1 MVSGCIVK
9 AVVCVTLKIKNTMN
23 MDIDAIRA
31 DFPILK
37 EKVYGKD
44 LVYFD
49 NAATGQK
56 PQCVLDKIVDVY
68 STQNSNIHRGVHYLS
83 QKATMAHE
91 EARERI
97 ARFIGANHARE
108 IIFTRGTTESINL
121 VATCYCDRYCSEG
134 DEIVITAMEHH
145 ANIVPW
151 QMAAERKGLKLRVA
165 GINERGELD
174 MEELKGLLNERTRLI
189 AVAHASNVLG
199 TINPIKE
206 IITLAHEKGIH
217 VMVDGAQAVAHTKV
231 NVQELDADFYVFSGH
246 KLYGPNGIGVLYGKE
261 HLLDEMPPY
270 QGGGEMIAQVSF
282 EKTTYNELPFKYE
295 AGTPDYVGSVAL
307 CSAIDY
313 IENIGLEAIGA
324 YEDEL
329 LQYATAEMK
338 KIPGMRIIGEA
349 KEKCSLI
356 SFLVGNIHPF
366 DLGMLLDKMGIA
378 IRTGHH
384 CAQPLIDLLGL
395 PGTARASF
403 SFYNNKTEIDY
414 FITQLKRAISILE
427 S

>member
-1 MVSGCIVK
+1 
-9 AVVCVTLKIKNTMN
+9 
-23 MDIDAIRA
+23 
-31 DFPILK
+31 
-37 EKVYGKD
+37 
-44 LVYFD
+44 
-49 NAATGQK
+49 
-56 PQCVLDKIVDVY
+56 
-68 STQNSNIHRGVHYLS
+68 
-83 QKATMAHE
+83 
-91 EARERI
+91 
-97 ARFIGANHARE
+97 
-108 IIFTRGTTESINL
+108 
-121 VATCYCDRYCSEG
+121 
-134 DEIVITAMEHH
+134 
-145 ANIVPW
+145 
-151 QMAAERKGLKLRVA
+151 
-165 GINERGELD
+165 

-349 KEKCSLI
+349 KE
-356 SFLVGNIHPF
+356 
-366 DLGMLLDKMGIA
+366 
-378 IRTGHH
+378 
-384 CAQPLIDLLGL
+384 
-395 PGTARASF
+395 
-403 SFYNNKTEIDY
+403 
-414 FITQLKRAISILE
+414 
-427 S
+427 